1 MNLKTRSQVCLSL
14 ALFGA
19 FASQPMTAYAQ
30 SQLAPLFANAEPR
43 LRERMFMRLDYIRA
57 NVKTTSSDVRD
68 VTGPVITPDD
78 LKKAGSSSF
87 LSEYAGASGTP
98 GTLAQIRARYNSTL
112 FTSLRDGLQADV
124 DAGYACEAGGLGTPC
139 GTRARSQAMIGT
151 PAVSIGYYLDD
162 EFSWA
167 LEGFVLAKPIDVT
180 IQGDGPTSLNGKD
193 IIKLKLLPPVVKL
206 GHYFGSKRDV
216 IRPYVGLLG
225 SYAVFY
231 DVKATS
237 TLNSYVGGSNPNDTT
252 IGIKNAFGWG
262 WMLGARAE
270 VNEDWHLAFNIGKIR
285 YKTEATITTHN
296 TVITG
301 NSAVLQDYGPRAVE
315 AVTAG
320 ESTVLHGQKGVTQ
333 LMCDVARAKYG
344 NTSCNHGS
352 FTRKASNVL
361 DNTLFVL
368 SVGRTF

>member
-14 ALFGA
+14 TLLAA
-19 FASQPMTAYAQ
+19 FASQPLPAYAQ
-30 SQLAPLFANAEPR
+30 NQLAPLFANAEPR

-57 NVKTTSSDVRD
+57 NVKTTSSEVRD
-68 VTGPVITPDD
+68 VSGPVVGKGDFARY
-78 LKKAGSSSF
+78 LG
-87 LSEYAGASGTP
+87 GASATFLTSGQRSSYRTTIQ
-98 GTLAQIRARYNSTL
+98 GL
-112 FTSLRDGLQADV
+112 FNDGINDDV
-124 DAGYACEAGGLGTPC
+124 ALGYACEADGLGTPC
-139 GTRARSQAMIGT
+139 NTRARAQAMIGT

-162 EFSWA
+162 EHSWA
-167 LEGFVLAKPIDVT
+167 VEGFVLAKPIDVS
-180 IQGDGPTSLNGKD
+180 IQGDGPNQLNGKD

-206 GHYFGSKRDV
+206 GYYFGSKRDT
-216 IRPYVGLLG
+216 IRPYAGLLG

-237 TLNSYVGGSNPNDTT
+237 TLNNYVGGSNPNDTT

-270 VNEDWHLAFNIGKIR
+270 VTDDWHVAFNIGKIR
-285 YKTEATITTHN
+285 YKTEATIVTHN

-301 NSAVLQDYGPRAVE
+301 DSAVIQDYGPYAQE
-315 AVTAG
+315 AVAG
-320 ESTVLHGQKGVTQ
+320 GNSVITHGVGGTTQ
-333 LMCDVARAKYG
+333 IMCDLARAKYG
-344 NTSCNHGS
+344 STSCNHGT

-368 SVGRTF
+368 SVGRSF